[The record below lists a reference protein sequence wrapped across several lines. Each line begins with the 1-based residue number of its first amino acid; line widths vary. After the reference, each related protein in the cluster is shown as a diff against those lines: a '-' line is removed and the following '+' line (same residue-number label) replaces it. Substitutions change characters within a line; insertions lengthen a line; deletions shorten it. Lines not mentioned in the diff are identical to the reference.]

1 LDDDRNP
8 RAIAT
13 RVLDPHERSIQPTA
27 GCDCRYARKAEGP
40 AKRSQLKGSPVPLGV
55 ACLPCRAQ
63 EDGFAETGPAS
74 LKRPPVRAEG
84 SAMRV
89 NLAVLVALLVV
100 SGSSATA
107 ASLITGKQ
115 IKDGSVTGKDVRNRS
130 LTPADFLGSV
140 RGKPGPQGP
149 AGRQGQ

>member
-1 LDDDRNP
+1 
-8 RAIAT
+8 
-13 RVLDPHERSIQPTA
+13 
-27 GCDCRYARKAEGP
+27 
-40 AKRSQLKGSPVPLGV
+40 
-55 ACLPCRAQ
+55 
-63 EDGFAETGPAS
+63 
-74 LKRPPVRAEG
+74 
-84 SAMRV
+84 MRV